1 MLQELAKGY
10 IKKSKKLQ
18 DNRNVTN
25 LIAQYKGNLKLKN
38 KELVVE
44 VYGSNQEL
52 NDKQIF
58 IKISKEVSDKEIYG
72 ML

>member
-18 DNRNVTN
+18 DNNNVTN
-25 LIAQYKGNLKLKN
+25 LVAQYKGNLKLNN

-58 IKISKEVSDKEIYG
+58 IKISKEISDKEIYG

>member
-1 MLQELAKGY
+1 MLQEIAKGY

-18 DNRNVTN
+18 HNRNLTDLV
-25 LIAQYKGNLKLKN
+25 AQYKGNLKINN

-44 VYGSNQEL
+44 VYGSNEEL

-58 IKISKEVSDKEIYG
+58 IKISKELPDKDIYG
-72 ML
+72 IL